1 MEIVLAFKPVPIHI
15 GSKYLDIAK
24 KVQFVMCFVF
34 FLEQPTLFA
43 SWMIPLSAF
52 ELMQF
57 SPKIRFL
64 VYAISEQLVLFALCN
79 KVRNQLCENT
89 VDLSVYL
96 YIKNVSLSFQRWKD
110 FKIERSVFCIN
121 SCVSELHTKM
131 WPLPSQG

>member
-1 MEIVLAFKPVPIHI
+1 MVF
-15 GSKYLDIAK
+15 
-24 KVQFVMCFVF
+24 F

-57 SPKIRFL
+57 SPKRRFL
-64 VYAISEQLVLFALCN
+64 VYAMSEQLVLFVLCN

-96 YIKNVSLSFQRWKD
+96 YF
-110 FKIERSVFCIN
+110 
-121 SCVSELHTKM
+121 
-131 WPLPSQG
+131 